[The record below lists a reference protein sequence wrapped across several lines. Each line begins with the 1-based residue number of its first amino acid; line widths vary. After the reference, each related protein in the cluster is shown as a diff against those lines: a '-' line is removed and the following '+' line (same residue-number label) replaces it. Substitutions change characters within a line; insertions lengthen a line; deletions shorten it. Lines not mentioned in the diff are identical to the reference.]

1 VLAAAGASIT
11 VLDLSPGQLAADR
24 EVALREGLS
33 LRLDE
38 GDMADLG
45 RYPDAV
51 FDLVFHP
58 VSNCFVA
65 DPAPVWSACYR
76 VLRPGGRLLAGFL
89 NPAFFLFDE
98 EADRSLRELRVRH
111 PLPYSDMEYFGRDEA
126 ERRVAA
132 GEALSF
138 SHSLETQIGGQL
150 EAGFLLAGLY
160 EDDWDDEATA
170 LNAFMP
176 TSIAT
181 LAVRPADG

>member
-1 VLAAAGASIT
+1 
-11 VLDLSPGQLAADR
+11 
-24 EVALREGLS
+24 VAVREGLS

-51 FDLVFHP
+51 FDLIFHP
-58 VSNCFVA
+58 VSNCFVP

-98 EADRSLRELRVRH
+98 EADRTRGELRVRH
-111 PLPYSDMEYFGRDEA
+111 PLPYSDLEHFAREEA

-138 SHSLETQIGGQL
+138 SHSLEKQIGAQL

-181 LAVRPADG
+181 LAVRPDYG